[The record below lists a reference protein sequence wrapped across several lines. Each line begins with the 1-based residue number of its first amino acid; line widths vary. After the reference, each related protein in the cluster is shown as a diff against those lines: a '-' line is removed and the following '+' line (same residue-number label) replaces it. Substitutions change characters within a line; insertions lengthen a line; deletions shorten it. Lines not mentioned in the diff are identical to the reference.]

1 MWEALGISQS
11 EWEQTP
17 LAVRTALISQQQQT
31 HLLQI
36 RCAAYEKELA
46 HLRAQ
51 VLQIDDLKAEI
62 AELKERLGR
71 NSNNSSQPPSTD
83 TPTQQRKYPGRES
96 SGRQRGAQR
105 GHPGAGR
112 QLQPVEKVDH
122 LVTLRPTSCGACGS
136 LLLGDDPQ
144 PARHQVSEIPPI
156 QAVITE
162 YQRHTLSCRACG
174 ARTTA
179 QWPAAVPTGCFGPR
193 AQALVGY
200 LSGRLGASHR
210 DLDEMLTDLFGLTI
224 SLGSISALQQRV
236 SAALA
241 APVKAA
247 HQFTQA
253 QRVQYVDE
261 TNWQENAQAK
271 WLWINATANAT
282 AFHLLDRRNA
292 ECAQKVIDVQAK
304 GIVTT
309 DRYSAYQWL
318 PQRRRQICWAHLKRD
333 FQAIAERTGEA
344 GKIGAKLLAQ
354 VKALFKQWHQCRASD
369 LRPQLVRRLTPIKTK
384 IKKLLQAGSQL
395 SHEKTRHTCQ
405 HVLKVWEALWTFV
418 RVEGVEPTN
427 NNAERPLRR
436 AVLWRRKSFGTQS
449 ATGSAFVARILTTIT
464 TLRQQKRSVLEYLT
478 LACTAALTHTPPPSL
493 LPLRLTPN

>member
-1 MWEALGISQS
+1 MWEALGISES
-11 EWEQTP
+11 EWAQTP
-17 LAVRTALISQQQQT
+17 LALRTALISQQQQI

-46 HLRAQ
+46 VLRAQ

-83 TPTQQRKYPGRES
+83 PPSQRRPPVRET
-96 SGRQRGAQR
+96 SGRKRGAQR
-105 GHPGAGR
+105 GHPGASR
-112 QLQPVEKVDH
+112 RLKPLSEVDH

-144 PARHQVSEIPPI
+144 PACHQVSEIPPL
-156 QAVITE
+156 QAEITE
-162 YQRHTLSCRACG
+162 YQRHTLSCTACG

-179 QWPAAVPTGCFGPR
+179 EWPADVPTGCFGPR

-200 LSGRLGASHR
+200 LSGRLGASQR
-210 DLDEMLTDLFGLTI
+210 DLDEALTDLFGLTI
-224 SLGSISALQQRV
+224 SLGSISVLQQRV

-241 APVKAA
+241 APVKAV

-261 TNWQENAQAK
+261 TSWQESAQAK
-271 WLWINATANAT
+271 WLWINATADAT
-282 AFHLLDRRNA
+282 AFHLLERRNA
-292 ECAQKVIDVQAK
+292 DCAQTVIDAQAK

-309 DRYSAYQWL
+309 DRYSGYQWL

-333 FQAIAERTGEA
+333 FQAIAERTGDA
-344 GKIGAKLLAQ
+344 GKIGTKLLAQ
-354 VKALFKQWHQCRASD
+354 VKALFKQWHQYRASD

-395 SHEKTRHTCQ
+395 SHAKTRHTCQ
-405 HVLKVWEALWTFV
+405 HVLKVWDALWTFV

-427 NNAERPLRR
+427 INAERPLRR

-449 ATGSAFVARILTTIT
+449 ATGSTFVARILTTIT
-464 TLRQQKRSVLEYLT
+464 TLRQQKRNVLEYLAQ
-478 LACTAALTHTPPPSL
+478 ACAAALTQASPPSL
-493 LPLRLTPN
+493 LPP